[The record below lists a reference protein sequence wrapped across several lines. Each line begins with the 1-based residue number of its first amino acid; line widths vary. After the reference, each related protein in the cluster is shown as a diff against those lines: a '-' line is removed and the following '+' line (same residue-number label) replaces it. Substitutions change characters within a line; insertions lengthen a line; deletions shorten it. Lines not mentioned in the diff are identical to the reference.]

1 MWEKYERLKWHTG
14 RMGEL
19 EIHWSVSLPMVIR
32 VRSEGGEFKH
42 KYSFGFSS
50 EVQVCRQ
57 ICTELHSFRKL
68 RYCQRIEIKS

>member
-50 EVQVCRQ
+50 EV
-57 ICTELHSFRKL
+57 
-68 RYCQRIEIKS
+68 